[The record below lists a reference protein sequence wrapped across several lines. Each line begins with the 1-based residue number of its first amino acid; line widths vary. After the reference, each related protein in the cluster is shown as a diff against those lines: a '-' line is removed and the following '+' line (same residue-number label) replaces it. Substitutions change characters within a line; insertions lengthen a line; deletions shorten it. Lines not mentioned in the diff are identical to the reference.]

1 MKIRYFIAG
10 LAAIVTST
18 GAYAQ
23 KGVLATAKTAYEK
36 YETMKDQPNM
46 ETVAITSF
54 QEAKASID
62 KASVHDKTAT
72 LPLTYALKGA
82 IYANLALDDTVA
94 ATSLPL
100 FNTANEALK
109 KAAETDT
116 KEENKQLIRNGNL
129 TLAQY
134 KLNQGVKEYQEE
146 KYEDAL
152 KSFSYYK
159 DVMPED
165 TNAVYYT
172 ALAAVQAKMYDEA
185 VKNYS
190 KLVTLEFSK
199 NASIYADLSS
209 IYMIKGDT
217 AGAIKSIA
225 EGTAKFPKDVTLA
238 KREIEINLQA
248 GKQKE
253 VVNKIEAAI
262 VNDPNNKLLYYYGGL
277 TYAEMKDIKKAEE
290 MYRKAIE
297 IDPNYFEA
305 NLNLGFLLL
314 NPAIEAFNAA
324 LKLPASKQKEYNEE
338 MVKVKKMFDVAK
350 VYVMKAVELDTQSV
364 EALNNLKTYYL
375 GIQDA
380 DNADDVDKRIK
391 ALEE

>member
-46 ETVAITSF
+46 ETIAITSF

-116 KEENKQLIRNGNL
+116 KDENKQLIRNGNL

-146 KYEDAL
+146 KYEDAF

-217 AGAIKSIA
+217 TGAIKSIA

-277 TYAEMKDIKKAEE
+277 TYAEMKEMKKAEE

-314 NPAIEAFNAA
+314 NPAIEAFNVA

-375 GIQDA
+375 GIQDT
-380 DNADDVDKRIK
+380 DNADDVTKRIE
-391 ALEE
+391 ALQE